1 LARGSILKFWFIFS
15 TDRATFF
22 KDF

>member
-22 KDF
+22 KAF